1 MDRCQEIIT
10 VVFEQFIIDSSTRGY
25 HICHPSFYDPFR
37 LLGIFKLITN
47 GYPVTGL
54 DQLMEISIQGMVR
67 KAGQFSGGGCSVV
80 SSGQRNTQDPGG
92 QNGILTKGFV
102 KITHT
107 EKQDGIRVFLFD
119 SPVLLHHRCVTARCF
134 CHIVQT
140 LSLTAG
146 GATNIIRSHDHPLS
160 GYRLKQAAPD
170 YLCPMRKLSMKELGR
185 KTAEEFRQSEKT
197 PIVVVLENIR
207 SAYNVGSVFRTCD
220 AFLIEAIHI
229 IGYSAKPPHKEIR
242 KTALGAEETVD
253 WKYFK
258 TSLESIGELKSKG
271 FKVYA
276 VEQAENSYKLQS
288 TGFRQKDRVALVFG
302 NEVTGV
308 EQTTIDAC
316 DGCIEIPQLGM
327 KHSLNIAT
335 AAGVVLWELVRPR
348 IAAPVRGRTEH

>member
-1 MDRCQEIIT
+1 
-10 VVFEQFIIDSSTRGY
+10 
-25 HICHPSFYDPFR
+25 
-37 LLGIFKLITN
+37 
-47 GYPVTGL
+47 
-54 DQLMEISIQGMVR
+54 
-67 KAGQFSGGGCSVV
+67 
-80 SSGQRNTQDPGG
+80 
-92 QNGILTKGFV
+92 
-102 KITHT
+102 
-107 EKQDGIRVFLFD
+107 
-119 SPVLLHHRCVTARCF
+119 
-134 CHIVQT
+134 
-140 LSLTAG
+140 
-146 GATNIIRSHDHPLS
+146 
-160 GYRLKQAAPD
+160 
-170 YLCPMRKLSMKELGR
+170 MKELGR

-258 TSLESIGELKSKG
+258 TSLESIGELKSRG